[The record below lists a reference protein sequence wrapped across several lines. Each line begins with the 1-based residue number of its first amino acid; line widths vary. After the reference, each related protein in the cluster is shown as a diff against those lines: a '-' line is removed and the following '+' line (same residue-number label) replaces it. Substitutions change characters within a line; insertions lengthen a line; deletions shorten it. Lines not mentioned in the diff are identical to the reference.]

1 MFFTALEGYY
11 EIYYRVTPYY
21 LVDQTLAD
29 VLAIVCGTL
38 CGVFLM
44 PLSVLILVQTQNFL
58 TNTTTNERFSRST
71 RPLERMDSD
80 SLVDRSNLVINC
92 IAMCCNVSNDSGLPR
107 SSPYSTESR
116 YTWVVNEGEKDLN
129 QPLL

>member
-1 MFFTALEGYY
+1 M
-11 EIYYRVTPYY
+11 
-21 LVDQTLAD
+21 DQTLAD